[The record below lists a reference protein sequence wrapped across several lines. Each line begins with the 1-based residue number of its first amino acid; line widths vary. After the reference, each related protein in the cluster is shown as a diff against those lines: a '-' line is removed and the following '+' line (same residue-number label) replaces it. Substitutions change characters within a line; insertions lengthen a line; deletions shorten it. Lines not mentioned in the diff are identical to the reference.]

1 MFCLFDLFSISY
13 QEKEAKVLQK
23 CKQYEAHAEQDP
35 DDEWTDL
42 LRCWDGPG
50 CAVVQVDGHEEE
62 GEEEAESS
70 RDSFHVDGEADP
82 ADDNHQGAG
91 DEVGVDVDGCFSF
104 HPHAEPCLYIA
115 IHFVFQRK
123 FKFGGGQVVSFDQES

>member
-1 MFCLFDLFSISY
+1 MTFHYCWVSGKTDLFSISH
-13 QEKEAKVLQK
+13 QEKESKVLQK
-23 CKQYEAHAEQDP
+23 RKQYEAHAEQDP

-42 LRCWDGPG
+42 LRGGDGPG

-82 ADDNHQGAG
+82 ADDNHQATG
-91 DEVGVDVDGCFSF
+91 DEVGVDVDGCFPF
-104 HPHAEPCLYIA
+104 HPHAEPISG
-115 IHFVFQRK
+115 V
-123 FKFGGGQVVSFDQES
+123 G